1 MDNGKMKVTDDAQL
15 NDAIA
20 DYIENKEKQTSDVKR
35 ISGENRE
42 IIERIDKTIITE
54 DGKRLLI

>member
-1 MDNGKMKVTDDAQL
+1 MKVTDDAQL